1 MSCDRRCEDPTSPQ
15 FNLDDCNQC
24 PGADRHPSHGV
35 PVSERPETETPS
47 EPDLANPLDAQ
58 GVPVEGAV
66 LRREFIRM
74 RAQIEDMDRR
84 AEIAGAEYLNLN
96 TKCLRLKTA
105 LEFYAD
111 PKHYDVY
118 GIVHNDADGC
128 SCRMKHHH
136 PDQGLI
142 ARTAL
147 FMEFGLSRRAK
158 SEFVWIPE
166 APHSPGLYAA
176 EEGSRYA
183 CTLNPTRAR
192 AFETREACQ
201 TWCEANPS
209 PVFVPQEHGFVSAPV
224 AEG

>member
-15 FNLDDCNQC
+15 FNLDDCEQC
-24 PGADRHPSHGV
+24 PGADRHPSHGA
-35 PVSERPETETPS
+35 PMTERPETATPCV
-47 EPDLANPLDAQ
+47 PDLANPLDAQ
-58 GVPVEGAV
+58 GVPVECAV
-66 LRREFIRM
+66 LRREFVRM
-74 RAQIEDMDRR
+74 RTQIEDMDRR

-96 TKCLRLKTA
+96 AKCLRLKTA

-136 PDQGLI
+136 PDLGLT

-147 FMEFGLSRRAK
+147 FMEFGLSRGVRA
-158 SEFVWIPE
+158 ELVWIPE
-166 APHSPGLYAA
+166 APEYPGLYA
-176 EEGSRYA
+176 YA
-183 CTLNPTRAR
+183 GAGGYTLDPVRAR
-192 AFETREACQ
+192 IFRSQEACQ
-201 TWCEANPS
+201 TWCDAS
-209 PVFVPQEHGFVSAPV
+209 PRLRFVPKEHGFAPAPP